1 MANKMKKLA
10 AMLVAVAM
18 VLTLFPSS
26 VFAADEHADEVHVIV
41 ENTTYAKTAGAPW
54 EGRVVDTWVKINAD
68 STGISV
74 LKEAVGEANV
84 TVTSSSYGSFI
95 SAIKGI
101 TSGDGG
107 DTSIGYNP
115 AGWMYLIN
123 DTMANFGIDGCTV
136 AAGTLSAGDEL
147 SFEYSLTGGSDI
159 GYDWQDTEKK
169 ALKDLTVSDGIL
181 SPAFSSSVTSYT
193 LTVPAG
199 VSSVVL
205 SPEAENKTETVTVTA
220 GGTTYKRAMSIPVVN
235 GTKITITSSNGTDQ
249 TVYNVYMKQD
259 QGYTAD
265 TMRKGVLSVLDQSL
279 NDTTCAYGNEWAVL
293 ALARDGALSREKAAA
308 YYASVEATVKEL
320 KSDKLDST
328 YATTNARVALA
339 ISAIG
344 EDPQK
349 VAGYNLLQPL
359 ANMDY
364 INGQG
369 VNAATYALLAF
380 DAKQYEIPTAKAGE
394 TQTTR
399 EGLIRKILDAQL
411 SDGGWDYSEVG
422 ADPDM
427 TAMVLQALAPYCSS
441 DTAVRTAVDKGL
453 SALSAIQNPDGTY
466 SSWGYVSSY
475 SLAQVLTALSILKV
489 DPLTD
494 SRFIKNGRTVIDAL
508 GDFYVPGAGFKGNID
523 DTAVAAG
530 ANVQATYALVA
541 YHRYVEGKNSLYD
554 MRDAKKEEAPTTTET
569 TTEAT
574 TEATTAAT
582 TATATTAVATTAAT
596 EATTASGAKDVKTP
610 TTGDAAPV
618 AVIVLLMAASMAGVV
633 IIGKKK
639 AQR

>member
-1 MANKMKKLA
+1 MANKMKKLT

-18 VLTLFPSS
+18 VLTLFPAS

-54 EGRVVDTWVKINAD
+54 EGRAVDTWVKINAD

-74 LKEAVGEANV
+74 LKEAVGEADV

-115 AGWMYLIN
+115 AGWMYLLN

-147 SFEYSLTGGSDI
+147 AFVYSLTGGSDI

-169 ALKDLTVSDGIL
+169 ALKNLTVSDGIL

-205 SPEAENKTETVTVTA
+205 SPEAENKTETVTITA
-220 GGTTYKRAMSIPVVN
+220 DGATYKRAMSIPVSN
-235 GTKITITSSNGTDQ
+235 GTKIAITSSNGTDQ
-249 TVYNVYMKQD
+249 TVYNIYVKQN

-265 TMRKGVLSVLDQSL
+265 TMRKDVLCILDQGL
-279 NDTTCAYGNEWAVL
+279 TDTACAYGNEWAVL
-293 ALARDGALSREKAAA
+293 AVARDGGLSPEKAAM

-320 KSDKLDST
+320 KSDTLDPT
-328 YATTNARVALA
+328 YATTNERVALA

-344 EDPQK
+344 KDPQD

-369 VNAATYALLAF
+369 VNAAVYALLAF
-380 DAKQYEIPTAKAGE
+380 DAKQYEIPAAKAGE

-399 EGLIRKILDAQL
+399 EGLIQKILDAQL
-411 SDGGWDYSEVG
+411 SDGGWDYSG
-422 ADPDM
+422 ISADPDM

-441 DTAVRTAVDKGL
+441 NTAVQAAVDRGL

-466 SSWGYVSSY
+466 SSWGYTSSY

-508 GDFYVPGAGFKGNID
+508 GDFYVPGEGFKGNID

-530 ANVQATYALVA
+530 ANVQAAYALVA
-541 YHRYVEGKNSLYD
+541 YQRYVGGRNSLYD
-554 MRDAKKEEAPTTTET
+554 MRDAEAEEDPTTTET

-582 TATATTAVATTAAT
+582 TATATTATT
-596 EATTASGAKDVKTP
+596 EATTASGDKAAKTP
-610 TTGDAAPV
+610 TTGDATPV
-618 AVIVLLMAASMAGVV
+618 AVIVLLMAISMAGVV
-633 IIGKKK
+633 IAGKKK

>member
-1 MANKMKKLA
+1 MANKMKKLT

-18 VLTLFPSS
+18 VLTLFPTS

-54 EGRVVDTWVKINAD
+54 EGRAVDTWVKINAD

-74 LKEAVGEANV
+74 LKEAVGEADV

-115 AGWMYLIN
+115 AGWMYLLN
-123 DTMANFGIDGCTV
+123 DTMANFGIDGCMV

-147 SFEYSLTGGSDI
+147 SFVYSLTGGSDI

-169 ALKDLTVSDGIL
+169 ALKNLTVSDGIL
-181 SPAFSSSVTSYT
+181 SPAFSSTVTSYT

-199 VSSVVL
+199 VSSVVF
-205 SPEAENKTETVTVTA
+205 SPEAENKTETVTITA
-220 GGTTYKRAMSIPVVN
+220 DGTTYKRAMSIPVAN

-249 TVYNVYMKQD
+249 TVYNIYVKQE

-279 NDTTCAYGNEWAVL
+279 TDATCAYGNEWAVL
-293 ALARDGALSREKAAA
+293 ALARDGALSKEKAAT
-308 YYASVEATVKEL
+308 YYDSVEAAVKEL
-320 KSDKLDST
+320 KSDTLDPT
-328 YATTNARVALA
+328 YATTNERVALA

-344 EDPQK
+344 KDPQD

-369 VNAATYALLAF
+369 VNAAIYALLAF
-380 DAKQYEIPTAKAGE
+380 DAKQYEIPSAKAGE

-399 EGLIRKILDAQL
+399 DGLIQKILDAQL
-411 SDGGWDYSEVG
+411 ADGGWDYSGIG

-441 DTAVRTAVDKGL
+441 NATVQAAVDKGL

-466 SSWGYVSSY
+466 SSWGYTSSY

-508 GDFYVPGAGFKGNID
+508 SDFYVPGVGFKGNID

-530 ANVQATYALVA
+530 ANVQAAYALVA
-541 YHRYVEGKNSLYD
+541 YHRYVEGENSLYD
-554 MRDAKKEEAPTTTET
+554 MRDAEAEEDPTTTET
-569 TTEAT
+569 TTASVEK
-574 TEATTAAT
+574 AA
-582 TATATTAVATTAAT
+582 
-596 EATTASGAKDVKTP
+596 KTP
-610 TTGDAAPV
+610 MTGDAAPV
-618 AVIVLLMAASMAGVV
+618 AVIVFLMAVSMAGVV
-633 IIGKKK
+633 IAGKKK

>member
-1 MANKMKKLA
+1 MANKMKKLT

-18 VLTLFPSS
+18 VLTLFPAS

-54 EGRVVDTWVKINAD
+54 EGRAVDTWVKINAD

-74 LKEAVGEANV
+74 LKEAVGEADV

-115 AGWMYLIN
+115 AGWMYLLN

-147 SFEYSLTGGSDI
+147 AFVYSLTGGSDI

-169 ALKDLTVSDGIL
+169 ALKNLTVSDGIL

-193 LTVPAG
+193 LTVPVG

-205 SPEAENKTETVTVTA
+205 SPEAENKTETVTITA
-220 GGTTYKRAMSIPVVN
+220 DGTTYKRAMSIPVSN
-235 GTKITITSSNGTDQ
+235 GTKIAITSSNGTDQ
-249 TVYNVYMKQD
+249 TVYNIYVKQN

-265 TMRKGVLSVLDQSL
+265 TMRKDVLCILDQGL
-279 NDTTCAYGNEWAVL
+279 TDTACAYGNEWAVL
-293 ALARDGALSREKAAA
+293 AVARDGGLSPEKAAM

-320 KSDKLDST
+320 KSDTLDPT
-328 YATTNARVALA
+328 YATTNERVALA

-344 EDPQK
+344 KDPQD

-369 VNAATYALLAF
+369 VNAAVYALLAF
-380 DAKQYEIPTAKAGE
+380 DAKQYEIPAAKAGE

-399 EGLIRKILDAQL
+399 EGLIQKILDAQL
-411 SDGGWDYSEVG
+411 SDGGWDYSGIG

-441 DTAVRTAVDKGL
+441 NAAVQVAVDRGL

-466 SSWGYVSSY
+466 SSWGYTSSY

-508 GDFYVPGAGFKGNID
+508 GDFYVPGEGFKGNID

-530 ANVQATYALVA
+530 ANVQVAYALVA
-541 YHRYVEGKNSLYD
+541 YQRYVGGRNSLYD
-554 MRDAKKEEAPTTTET
+554 MRDAEAEENPTTTET

-582 TATATTAVATTAAT
+582 TATATTATT
-596 EATTASGAKDVKTP
+596 EATTASGDKAAKTP
-610 TTGDAAPV
+610 TTGDATPV
-618 AVIVLLMAASMAGVV
+618 AVIVFLMAVSMAGVV
-633 IIGKKK
+633 IAGKKK

>member
-1 MANKMKKLA
+1 MANKMKKLT

-18 VLTLFPSS
+18 VLTLFPTS

-54 EGRVVDTWVKINAD
+54 EGRAVDAWVKINAD

-74 LKEAVGEANV
+74 LKEAVGETDV

-115 AGWMYLIN
+115 AGWMYLLN

-147 SFEYSLTGGSDI
+147 SFVYSLTGGSDI

-169 ALKDLTVSDGIL
+169 ALKNLTVSDGIL
-181 SPAFSSSVTSYT
+181 SPAFSSTVTSYT

-199 VSSVVL
+199 VSSVVF
-205 SPEAENKTETVTVTA
+205 SPEAENKTETVTITA
-220 GGTTYKRAMSIPVVN
+220 DGTTYKRAMSIPVAN

-249 TVYNVYMKQD
+249 TVYNIYVKQE

-279 NDTTCAYGNEWAVL
+279 TDATCAYGNEWAVL
-293 ALARDGALSREKAAA
+293 ALARDGALSKEKAAT
-308 YYASVEATVKEL
+308 YYDSVEAAVKEL
-320 KSDKLDST
+320 KSDTSDPT
-328 YATTNARVALA
+328 YATTNERVALA

-344 EDPQK
+344 KDPQD

-369 VNAATYALLAF
+369 VNAAIYALLAF
-380 DAKQYEIPTAKAGE
+380 DAKQYEIPSAKAGE

-399 EGLIRKILDAQL
+399 DGLIQKILDAQL
-411 SDGGWDYSEVG
+411 ADGGWDYSGIG

-441 DTAVRTAVDKGL
+441 NATVQAAVDKGL

-466 SSWGYVSSY
+466 SSWGYTSSY

-508 GDFYVPGAGFKGNID
+508 SDFYVPGVGFKGNID

-530 ANVQATYALVA
+530 ANVQAAYALVA
-541 YHRYVEGKNSLYD
+541 YHRYVEGGNSLYD
-554 MRDAKKEEAPTTTET
+554 MRDAEAEEDPTTTET

-574 TEATTAAT
+574 TEATTAET
-582 TATATTAVATTAAT
+582 TATATTATT
-596 EATTASGAKDVKTP
+596 EATTASGDKAAKTP
-610 TTGDAAPV
+610 MTGDATPV
-618 AVIVLLMAASMAGVV
+618 AVIVFLMAVSMAGVV
-633 IIGKKK
+633 IAGKKK

>member
-1 MANKMKKLA
+1 MANKMKKLT

-18 VLTLFPSS
+18 VLTLFPTS

-54 EGRVVDTWVKINAD
+54 EGRAVDTWVKINAD

-74 LKEAVGEANV
+74 LKEAVGEADV

-115 AGWMYLIN
+115 AGWMYLLN

-147 SFEYSLTGGSDI
+147 AFVYSLTGGSDI

-169 ALKDLTVSDGIL
+169 ALKNLTVSDGIL

-193 LTVPAG
+193 LTVPVG

-205 SPEAENKTETVTVTA
+205 SPEAENKTETVTITA
-220 GGTTYKRAMSIPVVN
+220 DGTTYKRAMSIPVSN
-235 GTKITITSSNGTDQ
+235 GTKIAITSSNGTDQ
-249 TVYNVYMKQD
+249 TVYNIYVKQN

-265 TMRKGVLSVLDQSL
+265 TMRKDVLCILDQGL
-279 NDTTCAYGNEWAVL
+279 TDTACAYGNEWAVL
-293 ALARDGALSREKAAA
+293 AVARDGGLSPEKAAM

-320 KSDKLDST
+320 KSDTLDPT
-328 YATTNARVALA
+328 YATTNERVALA

-344 EDPQK
+344 KDPQD

-369 VNAATYALLAF
+369 VNAAVYALLAF
-380 DAKQYEIPTAKAGE
+380 DAKQYEIPAAKAGE

-399 EGLIRKILDAQL
+399 EGLIQKILDAQL
-411 SDGGWDYSEVG
+411 SDGGWDYSGIG

-441 DTAVRTAVDKGL
+441 NAAVQAAVDRGL

-466 SSWGYVSSY
+466 SSWGYTSSY

-508 GDFYVPGAGFKGNID
+508 GDFYVPGEGFKGNID

-530 ANVQATYALVA
+530 ANVQAAYALVA
-541 YHRYVEGKNSLYD
+541 YQRYVGGRNSLYD
-554 MRDAKKEEAPTTTET
+554 MRDAEAEENPTTTET

-582 TATATTAVATTAAT
+582 TATATTATT
-596 EATTASGAKDVKTP
+596 EATTASGDKAAKTP
-610 TTGDAAPV
+610 TTGDATPV
-618 AVIVLLMAASMAGVV
+618 AVIVFLMAVSMAGVV
-633 IIGKKK
+633 IAGKKK

>member
-1 MANKMKKLA
+1 MANKMKKLT

-18 VLTLFPSS
+18 VLTLFPTS

-54 EGRVVDTWVKINAD
+54 EGRAVDIWVKINAD

-74 LKEAVGEANV
+74 LKEAVGEADV

-115 AGWMYLIN
+115 AGWMYLLN

-147 SFEYSLTGGSDI
+147 AFVYSLTGGSDI

-169 ALKDLTVSDGIL
+169 ALKNLTVSDGIL

-193 LTVPAG
+193 LTVPVG

-205 SPEAENKTETVTVTA
+205 SPEAENKTETVTITA
-220 GGTTYKRAMSIPVVN
+220 DGTTYKRAMSIPVSN
-235 GTKITITSSNGTDQ
+235 GTKIAITSSNGTDQ
-249 TVYNVYMKQD
+249 TVYNIYVKQN

-265 TMRKGVLSVLDQSL
+265 TMRKDVLCILDQGL
-279 NDTTCAYGNEWAVL
+279 TDTACAYGNEWAVL
-293 ALARDGALSREKAAA
+293 AVARDGGLSPEKAAM

-320 KSDKLDST
+320 KSDTLDPT
-328 YATTNARVALA
+328 YATTNERVALA

-344 EDPQK
+344 KDPQD

-369 VNAATYALLAF
+369 VNAAVYALLAF
-380 DAKQYEIPTAKAGE
+380 DAKQYEIPAAKAGE

-399 EGLIRKILDAQL
+399 EGLIQKILDAQL
-411 SDGGWDYSEVG
+411 SDGGWDYSGIG

-441 DTAVRTAVDKGL
+441 NAAVQAAVDRGL

-466 SSWGYVSSY
+466 SSWGYTSSY

-508 GDFYVPGAGFKGNID
+508 GDFYVPGEGFKGNID

-530 ANVQATYALVA
+530 ANVQAAYALVA
-541 YHRYVEGKNSLYD
+541 YQRYVGGRNSLYD
-554 MRDAKKEEAPTTTET
+554 MRDAEAEENPTTTET

-582 TATATTAVATTAAT
+582 TATATTATT
-596 EATTASGAKDVKTP
+596 EATTASGDKAAKTP
-610 TTGDAAPV
+610 TTGDATPV
-618 AVIVLLMAASMAGVV
+618 AVIVFLMAVSMAGVV
-633 IIGKKK
+633 IAGKKK